1 MKSFLLRVAIVTFL
15 AFTTEASACPLWIG
29 TYYSSDP
36 RESIVVDCDNQDIVL
51 TDILFGKVS
60 GSYRYLCDESTRIC
74 VDEQDSRFTIKILNR
89 KNFSSPNGTVF
100 SFHH

>member
-1 MKSFLLRVAIVTFL
+1 MKSFSLSFMLFSLFTL
-15 AFTTEASACPLWIG
+15 AAEASTCPLWIG

-36 RESIVVDCDNQDIVL
+36 RESIVVDCENQNVVL

-60 GSYRYLCDESTRIC
+60 GSYRYLCDESTRTC
-74 VDEQDSRFTIKILNR
+74 VDEQDSRFSIQILNR